1 MQQTSGKTMK
11 KNIFIWGIFCVLS
24 AVLFSSC
31 DKEDEEIDNGIQG
44 AGVKKQ
50 KHLVSSSFYSTD
62 ESTNT
67 TYTYDSSG
75 KLMKMALYDDGK
87 EIDCFNVSDT
97 VTIGGHEQIIF
108 YKTKFNS
115 DGSIVID
122 STIYKHITT
131 SKYVP
136 DNTIPYSSTRIFSY
150 DENGHLVYCESNISD
165 KEEPKETYEWIW
177 EDGNIINFKSSL
189 IDRVNYSYEINRKY
203 KYTNDEVATPIENKT
218 DILFTCYGSE
228 TFMLNN
234 CNRYGVPC
242 KNLPVSIINET
253 SGSEQRITWTLD
265 SDGYPIKA
273 ERYYFTDGKPS
284 KIISTQEFIWE

>member
-75 KLMKMALYDDGK
+75 KLMKMSLYDDGK
-87 EIDCFNVSDT
+87 EIDSFNIFDTITLKDEGSIVSY
-97 VTIGGHEQIIF
+97 VT
-108 YKTKFNS
+108 KSNS
-115 DGSIVID
+115 DGSIAID
-122 STIYKHITT
+122 SMIWKNLSDNAITHTIA
-131 SKYVP
+131 
-136 DNTIPYSSTRIFSY
+136 RIFRY
-150 DENGHLVYCESNISD
+150 DENSHLVYSESNDSN
-165 KEEPKETYEWIW
+165 EEESKETCEWIW
-177 EDGNIINFKSSL
+177 KDGNITNFKSSP
-189 IDRVNYSYEINRKY
+189 IKKSQDNYSYKINRTY

-218 DILFTCYGSE
+218 DILFICYGRE

-273 ERYYFTDGKPS
+273 ERYYFTDGEPS

>member
-1 MQQTSGKTMK
+1 MG

-50 KHLVSSSFYSTD
+50 KHLVSSTFYSTD

-67 TYTYDSSG
+67 TYIYDSTG
-75 KLMKMALYDDGK
+75 KLMKMSLYDDGK

-97 VTIGGHEQIIF
+97 VTIGGHEQVIF

-136 DNTIPYSSTRIFSY
+136 DNTIPYSSTRIFRY
-150 DENGHLVYCESNISD
+150 DENGHLVYSESENSD
-165 KEEPKETYEWIW
+165 KEKPKETYEWIW
-177 EDGNIINFKSSL
+177 EDGNITNFKSSP
-189 IDRVNYSYEINRKY
+189 INRIGKDYSYEINWQY
-203 KYTNDEVATPIENKT
+203 KYTNDEVTTPIENKA
-218 DILFTCYGSE
+218 DILFTYYSCDH
-228 TFMLNN
+228 MLNN

-242 KNLPVSIINET
+242 KNLPVSIFNGD
-253 SGSEQRITWTLD
+253 SGTEHRIAWTLD

-273 ERYYFTDGKPS
+273 ELYYFTDGKPS
-284 KIISTQEFIWE
+284 KIGRTQEFIWE